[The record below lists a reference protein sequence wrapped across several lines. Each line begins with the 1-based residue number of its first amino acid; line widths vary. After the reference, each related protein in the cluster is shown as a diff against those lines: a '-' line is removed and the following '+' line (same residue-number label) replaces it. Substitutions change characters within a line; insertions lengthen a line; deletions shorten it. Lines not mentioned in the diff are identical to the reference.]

1 MNWIKLVLGMGAA
14 AAAGAALLAKKRKTE
29 QTNKELDAYLV
40 PEETEEDRIV
50 LDAADWQALDDEQL
64 PVQITFAA
72 GSREGVKN
80 LQDFLAGRGFSS
92 SADMEVC
99 QVAVL
104 YTGDQSV
111 DVLVDASRLPE
122 VTYTGYELME

>member
-50 LDAADWQALDDEQL
+50 LDDEQL

-72 GSREGVKN
+72 ASREGVKN